1 MAVMLRPQA
10 VRIVQVSVAVMKV
23 LVALLPFTEA
33 MLRPQAE
40 VLAQALAAVIKVLVA
55 SSLFMAAQLMLL
67 ALQLQVSVVVME
79 LMEVMS
85 LFMVAL
91 LRPQADIEELVL
103 EAVNA
108 VLVVTLR

>member
-10 VRIVQVSVAVMKV
+10 VRILQVSVAVIKV

-40 VLAQALAAVIKVLVA
+40 VLVRVLVA
-55 SSLFMAAQLMLL
+55 VIPVLVVMSSFMAAQLMLL